1 MISRL
6 FGPFVVGRPALGLLL
21 VRLVFGLALVL
32 HGLGKIQNP
41 FHWMDGMPGAA
52 PGIFQGLAALSEFGG
67 GLALIFGLL
76 TPLAC
81 LGILSTMAVA
91 FAKVHGPKGN
101 PFVSNGGPSYE
112 TVAFIAV
119 VALALIVA
127 GPGALSL
134 DALIFGRRGDRR
146 LAP

>member
-1 MISRL
+1 MLSRL

-21 VRLVFGLALVL
+21 VRLVFGGALVL

-41 FHWMDGMPGAA
+41 FHWMDRMPAPA

-67 GLALIFGLL
+67 GLALIVGLL

-81 LGILSTMAVA
+81 LGIISTMVVA
-91 FAKVHGPKGN
+91 FAKVHLPAGN
-101 PFVSNGGPSYE
+101 PFVANGGASFE
-112 TVAFIAV
+112 TVAFFAV
-119 VALALIVA
+119 VALALLVS

-134 DALIFGRRGDRR
+134 DARLFGRRAYRPAVR
-146 LAP
+146 